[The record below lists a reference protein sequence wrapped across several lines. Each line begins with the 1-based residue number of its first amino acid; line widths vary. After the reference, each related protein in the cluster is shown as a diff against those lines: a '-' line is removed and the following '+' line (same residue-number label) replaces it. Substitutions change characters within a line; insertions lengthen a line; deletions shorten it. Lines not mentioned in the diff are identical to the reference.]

1 MAGEEHGASSAQ
13 PPGEP
18 VRDFREDLGVSGWTT
33 TKQAAKALNV
43 SRRSVQGYVGRGLLD
58 AREEGEGVN
67 RRFLISIDSL
77 NSLVD
82 RRRREAERPANFAAT
97 SPGDEE
103 AAPAFANAGE
113 GLRHL
118 VERLE
123 ARTAEATELRIRLEL
138 TERAQSTLE
147 EELAEANRRREEA
160 EQELE
165 ELRRRPPTTN
175 AAGSREPPDSPL
187 TATEG
192 AVEPMPSEPSEGAHT
207 SSERAQESLREP
219 AGRTPWR
226 LVALLVLLLVV
237 SVAFLAFFLVA
248 ASR

>member
-1 MAGEEHGASSAQ
+1 VAGEEHGASSAQ

-18 VRDFREDLGVSGWTT
+18 ARDFREDLGASGWTT

-82 RRRREAERPANFAAT
+82 RRRREAEQPANFAAT
-97 SPGDEE
+97 SPAEGEP
-103 AAPAFANAGE
+103 APTFANAGE

-165 ELRRRPPTTN
+165 EMRRRLPATN
-175 AAGSREPPDSPL
+175 ATGSRALPESPL

-192 AVEPMPSEPSEGAHT
+192 TVEPMPSELSEGAHT
-207 SSERAQESLREP
+207 TSERSQEALHEP
-219 AGRTPWR
+219 ARRPLWW

-237 SVAFLAFFLVA
+237 SLAFLAFFVVG

>member
-1 MAGEEHGASSAQ
+1 M
-13 PPGEP
+13 
-18 VRDFREDLGVSGWTT
+18 
-33 TKQAAKALNV
+33 
-43 SRRSVQGYVGRGLLD
+43 
-58 AREEGEGVN
+58 
-67 RRFLISIDSL
+67 ISIDSL

-82 RRRREAERPANFAAT
+82 RRRSEAEQPANFAAT
-97 SPGDEE
+97 SPGEE
-103 AAPAFANAGE
+103 ETAPAFAKAGE

-160 EQELE
+160 ERELE
-165 ELRRRPPTTN
+165 ELRRRPPAPN
-175 AAGSREPPDSPL
+175 AADSREPPGSPQ

-192 AVEPMPSEPSEGAHT
+192 TVEPMPSEPSEGSHT
-207 SSERAQESLREP
+207 SSERSQESLREP
-219 AGRTPWR
+219 ARRPPWW
-226 LVALLVLLLVV
+226 LVALLVMLIAV
-237 SVAFLAFFLVA
+237 SVAFLAFFVVA